1 MRNLLKDQEIALNH
15 TETREEQ
22 TGLEFDHHN
31 IRELVLEKH
40 KNKEN
45 GAEIVNNKPVLNMET
60 EKKRIEMR
68 EQIQE
73 R

>member
-1 MRNLLKDQEIALNH
+1 MRSLLNDQEIALNH
-15 TETREEQ
+15 TEMQEEQ

-45 GAEIVNNKPVLNMET
+45 VEIQNNKPVLNMET